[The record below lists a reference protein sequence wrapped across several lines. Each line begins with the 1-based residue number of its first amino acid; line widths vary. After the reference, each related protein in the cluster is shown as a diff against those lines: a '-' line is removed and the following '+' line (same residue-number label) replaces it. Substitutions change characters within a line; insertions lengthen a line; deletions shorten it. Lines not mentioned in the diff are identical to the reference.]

1 MGTGSTCSPDLPIP
15 ANLGVKMEIDDR
27 TAQKIK
33 SIYNRYWSGNITA
46 DEALN
51 ELELIINGVD
61 DDE

>member
-1 MGTGSTCSPDLPIP
+1 
-15 ANLGVKMEIDDR
+15 MEIDDR